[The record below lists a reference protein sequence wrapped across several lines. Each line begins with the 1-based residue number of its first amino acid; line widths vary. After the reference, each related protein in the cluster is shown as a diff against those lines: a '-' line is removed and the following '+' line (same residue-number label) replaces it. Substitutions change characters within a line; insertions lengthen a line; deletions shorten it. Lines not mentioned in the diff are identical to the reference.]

1 MPKRGVCKDFV
12 ANCVSDGRL
21 RKAGQVWS
29 HRAGREEEEKAEKAL
44 SEGRE
49 LGKTT
54 AHAASP
60 RLPASAP
67 SRARSLSSPFPC
79 APFSGDTS
87 LHPSLLSLPSQTPLQ
102 IRAATCKLFF
112 LNIYFFPFR
121 FFFFSYFF
129 FFFLEQIPLKPAH
142 NSLLLWRRLH
152 PAGPSPIGEAMPRAF

>member
-1 MPKRGVCKDFV
+1 MPKRGVCKDLV

-112 LNIYFFPFR
+112 NYYFPFR
-121 FFFFSYFF
+121 FFS
-129 FFFLEQIPLKPAH
+129 FFLLFFLFLERIPLKSAN

-152 PAGPSPIGEAMPRAF
+152 PAGPSPIGEAMLRAF